1 MLHKAFLIIIINKER
16 LPERQKGKKIMVIGV
31 IVVIVAILLV
41 SNIKIV
47 PQARSMVIERLGQY
61 SSTWEAGIHIKIPFI
76 DRIVKKVSLK
86 EQVYDFPPQKVIT
99 KDNVSMGVDS
109 VVYAKIFD
117 VKKYTYGVEDPMLGL
132 QNLTATTLRSVIGN
146 MELDTTLS
154 SREEINAKMQETLDK
169 ATDEWGLKVT
179 RVELK
184 NITPPKEIEEAMTK
198 QMKAERERREAVLQ
212 AQAHKESVVTE
223 AEGDKAAKI
232 MAAEAER
239 DAAIALA
246 EGKAKSIELVY
257 DAEANGLKKIAN
269 AGVNDAVL
277 RLKSIE
283 AMKDVSDGRATKIF
297 IPNDLGKSLSSFG
310 VMGEMLG
317 TAPEVKDEVD
327 REDYRKSLVET
338 DTKQQLEKD
347 ACFSNP
353 SSNATTL
360 KSVETNARNSSE
372 MRQETNR

>member
-1 MLHKAFLIIIINKER
+1 
-16 LPERQKGKKIMVIGV
+16 MVIGV

-41 SNIKIV
+41 SNVKIV
-47 PQARSMVIERLGQY
+47 PQAKSMVIERLGQY

-198 QMKAERERREAVLQ
+198 QMKAER
-212 AQAHKESVVTE
+212 
-223 AEGDKAAKI
+223 
-232 MAAEAER
+232 
-239 DAAIALA
+239 
-246 EGKAKSIELVY
+246 
-257 DAEANGLKKIAN
+257 
-269 AGVNDAVL
+269 
-277 RLKSIE
+277 
-283 AMKDVSDGRATKIF
+283 
-297 IPNDLGKSLSSFG
+297 
-310 VMGEMLG
+310 
-317 TAPEVKDEVD
+317 
-327 REDYRKSLVET
+327 
-338 DTKQQLEKD
+338 
-347 ACFSNP
+347 
-353 SSNATTL
+353 
-360 KSVETNARNSSE
+360 
-372 MRQETNR
+372 

>member
-1 MLHKAFLIIIINKER
+1 
-16 LPERQKGKKIMVIGV
+16 MVIGV

-41 SNIKIV
+41 SNVKIV
-47 PQARSMVIERLGQY
+47 PQAKSMVIERLGQY

-257 DAEANGLKKIAN
+257 DAEADGLKKIAN

-283 AMKDVSDGRATKIF
+283 AMKDVSDG
-297 IPNDLGKSLSSFG
+297 LSLIHI
-310 VMGEMLG
+310 
-317 TAPEVKDEVD
+317 
-327 REDYRKSLVET
+327 
-338 DTKQQLEKD
+338 
-347 ACFSNP
+347 
-353 SSNATTL
+353 
-360 KSVETNARNSSE
+360 SE
-372 MRQETNR
+372 PTRP